1 MGQEFIGYGSSLP
14 AGAYLQDTR
23 EKCTA
28 LVQPKNEYERH
39 FNVTACML
47 DKFTETDKALYAS
60 RQYILTLWPAF
71 VGAVVAL
78 APDPANMVYDNI
90 WWAALFAITCG
101 GLPGL
106 DGSSSPPHHV
116 EAHSDKEGR
125 AMCEA
130 WQYTAAR
137 PKLMSKTE
145 AMGNRTRGIGYIR
158 FEWLSFFVGIAL
170 WLGFCVWFGFTLR
183 PALDFSFPDRNV
195 RGAVWY
201 YISCSP
207 AVLGA
212 IFEVLQ
218 DRVELYEPDHENGA
232 ELTPLTGVHGAVS
245 HDRRSAS
252 VNAFMKVHTSSVFA
266 LWLKLAVHQ
275 WRRTRYRVLV
285 RDSSSHWFFLIGRA
299 MVGIGRVVVFALGS
313 VTMGNIL
320 FLPVPDDLY
329 LFVVLLFATAV
340 PRQLWPG
347 FWANGNR
354 GADLV
359 VFVNSIQLIDLG
371 PEGHGGAEAR

>member
-14 AGAYLQDTR
+14 AGAYLKDTR

-39 FNVTACML
+39 FNVTACIL
-47 DKFTETDKALYAS
+47 DQFTETDKALYAS

-71 VGAVVAL
+71 VGAIVAL
-78 APDPANMVYDNI
+78 APDPAYMVYDNL

-116 EAHSDKEGR
+116 EAHSDNEGR

-130 WQYTAAR
+130 WQYTAAK

-145 AMGNRTRGIGYIR
+145 AMGNRTRGIGYLR
-158 FEWLSFFVGIAL
+158 FEWLSFFAGIVL
-170 WLGFCVWFGFTLR
+170 WLSFCIWFGFTLR

-212 IFEVLQ
+212 LFELLQ
-218 DRVELYEPDHENGA
+218 NRVELYEPVDNDG
-232 ELTPLTGVHGAVS
+232 GVEMNLIGGKGAVS
-245 HDRRSAS
+245 DS
-252 VNAFMKVHTSSVFA
+252 VPANVFKKVHTSSVFA
-266 LWLKLAVHQ
+266 LWLKLAIHQ
-275 WRRTRYRVLV
+275 WRRTRYRILV
-285 RDSSSHWFFLIGRA
+285 RDPSSHWFFLIGRA

-359 VFVNSIQLIDLG
+359 VFVNSIQLTDLG
-371 PEGHGGAEAR
+371 PERHDSADSR